1 MTEAERIEKVI
12 SDYESA
18 TQKIYMVAT
27 RVESQVGRPA
37 GVKNYEP
44 TVFCYQPEIE
54 GAPI

>member
-27 RVESQVGRPA
+27 RVESQVGRTA